1 MYFQITDNVNNINK
15 QIVELAG
22 QNKLFQKNKKMS
34 RILINSKNNC

>member
-22 QNKLFQKNKKMS
+22 QNQLFQEE
-34 RILINSKNNC
+34 

>member
-22 QNKLFQKNKKMS
+22 QNKLFQEEQD
-34 RILINSKNNC
+34 